1 MKVCE
6 EAGLYCELDDG
17 SVLGIW
23 FLKIISWEPEVIIL
37 ISLYGLKKSRFPR
50 QLIVSKI

>member
-23 FLKIISWEPEVIIL
+23 LSSGIIL